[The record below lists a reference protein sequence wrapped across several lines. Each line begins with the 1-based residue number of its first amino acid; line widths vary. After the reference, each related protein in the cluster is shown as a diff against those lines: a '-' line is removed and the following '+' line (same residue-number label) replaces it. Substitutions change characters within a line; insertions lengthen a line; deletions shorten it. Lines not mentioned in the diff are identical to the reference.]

1 MPRVMI
7 RLAVLIMIGLFA
19 PLSSARADGSNGL
32 LCASYSGLPE
42 EEGPQAG
49 MVWIRGGTFTM
60 GDAQE
65 WPEERP
71 THQVTVS
78 GFWIDRHEVTNA
90 QFARFVAATGYRTM
104 AEQGVDATKRPDLPP
119 ELLVPGSMVFDAK
132 GETGPA
138 WLYRPGASWR
148 HPSGP
153 GNSIEGLDN
162 RPVVQVAYEDAL
174 AYARW
179 LGRDLPTEAEWEFA
193 ARGGLD
199 GATYAWGD
207 DYYDPA
213 LGWRVNSWQGSF
225 PGHDEGLDGFHGLAP
240 VGCYPPNGYGLL
252 DMTGNVW
259 ELARDWYVPG
269 HPSTAQHDPTGPDLA
284 LAARF
289 AGPEGPPVVT
299 KGGSWL
305 CAPTFCARYRPSAR
319 QPHELGLGTNHVG
332 FRTVLRDEKR

>member
-332 FRTVLRDEKR
+332 FRTVLRDGER